1 MTTNVNFAVVAIF
14 FLVSSA
20 VNFQSHQFLFYLD
33 SGSMNTPLGKSRLF
47 SLSEENRSLSQK
59 VSGDIPGPLDHVPT
73 RWDEL
78 RQTVSIVT
86 DLASM

>member
-1 MTTNVNFAVVAIF
+1 
-14 FLVSSA
+14 
-20 VNFQSHQFLFYLD
+20 
-33 SGSMNTPLGKSRLF
+33 MNTPLGKSRLF

-59 VSGDIPGPLDHVPT
+59 VSGDLPGPLDHVPT